1 MEKNEVFNSLFASVF
16 IYNLFPHLSRPVIGE
31 DHVQNV
37 RNPNI
42 HKSVGLIRMGL
53 GVLRELADV
62 VANLC
67 SIIFEKSWHS
77 KSQVDGEK

>member
-16 IYNLFPHLSRPVIGE
+16 ICNLFPHLSRPVIGE
-31 DHVQNV
+31 DQVQNV

-42 HKSVGLIRMGL
+42 HKPVGLDQMGL

-62 VANLC
+62 VANLR
-67 SIIFEKSWHS
+67 SIMFEKSWHS